1 MYLLIEHK
9 RNDDDYIRNTLKT
22 RLREELEYLEEKKQ
36 SEMEAKVIMGDEYV
50 EKICDVNDA
59 RKEGLMSGMTAIV
72 KRAVKSIWSLKGQDI
87 DIYYNYL

>member
-1 MYLLIEHK
+1 MYILIEHK

-59 RKEGLMSGMTAIV
+59 RKEGLISGMRSIV
-72 KRAVKSIWSLKGQDI
+72 KRANKSTLCF
-87 DIYYNYL
+87 Y